1 MARPDSQPI
10 LLALVCALGT
20 FLSPF
25 ANPVSS
31 EVYQYI
37 DRHGVISL
45 TNVPTDA
52 RYKRID
58 LTASSVAHAPIPEKK
73 LDHAITRSAR
83 LHRLHPALVRAIIKA
98 ESDFD
103 PRAVSQAGALG
114 LMQLMPETA
123 IQHHVRDAFDPEDN
137 IAGGTKHLRYLL
149 DRFHGN
155 LPLALAAYNAGEHT
169 VDRYQSLPPI
179 DETRR
184 YVQKVLRYYRRFLLA
199 PSPLHPT
206 P

>member
-1 MARPDSQPI
+1 MSHPRPQ
-10 LLALVCALGT
+10 T
-20 FLSPF
+20 FLLSILCSITGVLPHC
-25 ANPVSS
+25 VDLVYS

-37 DRHGVISL
+37 DRNGVISL
-45 TNVPTDA
+45 TNVPTDT

-58 LTASSVAHAPIPEKK
+58 LTSSSISRARVPVKG
-73 LDHAITRSAR
+73 LDHAIARFAR

-114 LMQLMPETA
+114 LMQLMPDTA
-123 IQHHVRDAFDPEDN
+123 VQHQVRDAFDPEEN

-199 PSPLHPT
+199 PSPIHPT